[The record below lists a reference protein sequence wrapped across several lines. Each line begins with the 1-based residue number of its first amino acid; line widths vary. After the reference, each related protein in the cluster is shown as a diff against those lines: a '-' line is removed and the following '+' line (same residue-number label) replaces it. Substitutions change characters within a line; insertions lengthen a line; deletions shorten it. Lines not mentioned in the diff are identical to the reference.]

1 MTDENGGASSKRGR
15 WTKEEQNLFN
25 LAFQWHGKD
34 WKKLSE
40 IIATRSI
47 VQIRSHAQ
55 KYCKKIESRQSKESS
70 TPKVYVIEGA
80 LNDLNDYISNHCS
93 NSYKKYLDF
102 QQALMYSQFPT
113 TAPYE
118 NKTCEASLKSELHHS

>member
-1 MTDENGGASSKRGR
+1 MTDENGGTLSKSGR

-40 IIATRSI
+40 IISTRSI

-55 KYCKKIESRQSKESS
+55 KYSKKIESRQSKESS
-70 TPKVYVIEGA
+70 TPKVYVIESA
-80 LNDLNDYISNHCS
+80 LNDLNDYISSHCS

-102 QQALMYSQFPT
+102 QQTLMYSQYPSIS
-113 TAPYE
+113 PYE
-118 NKTCEASLKSELHHS
+118 NKNCETSLKTELHHS